1 MKIKNAS
8 FCRKCLLQSL
18 SVEMMIRIA
27 QLVSPEYDI
36 YRRSGLTEGM
46 PVSNQNAAQ
55 RIVADLIE
63 DGFFIDFVETL
74 IRINTGGYMGR
85 AYALKGLND
94 VITGLIREG
103 YSYDEATGQFFEN
116 QRERISQNWGRL
128 KDGDERRMT
137 VLRLDIVGNSSLVKQ
152 NSGDSIDRAYKD
164 LRAIVSKSVVSR
176 LGRLWSWEGDGALAA
191 FMFGQKEQAA
201 VFCGMDIL
209 HELFFYNRLKNPLN
223 KPIRIRIGVHTGMI
237 RYYDNVIERLKNE
250 TLKQALV
257 LESEAAA
264 DSMGISHNLF
274 ISLESSI
281 LSLFSPEK
289 TYRGGR
295 YRLYSIS
302 LGQA

>member
-8 FCRKCLLQSL
+8 FCRKCLQQSL

-46 PVSNQNAAQ
+46 PISNQNAAQ
-55 RIVADLIE
+55 RIVADLIS
-63 DGFFIDFVETL
+63 DGFFVDFVEAL
-74 IRINTGGYMGR
+74 IRINTEGYMGR

-94 VITGLIREG
+94 VITGLIQEG

-152 NSGDSIDRAYKD
+152 NPGNAVDRAYKD
-164 LRAIVSKSVVSR
+164 LRAIVSKSVISR
-176 LGRLWSWEGDGALAA
+176 LGRLWSWEGDGALGV
-191 FMFGQKEQAA
+191 FMFGKKEQAA

-223 KPIRIRIGVHTGMI
+223 KPIRLRIGVHIGTI
-237 RYYDNVIERLKNE
+237 RYYDDVIERQKSE
-250 TLKQALV
+250 TIRQALA
-257 LESEAAA
+257 LESEASA
-264 DSMGISHNLF
+264 DSMAISHNLF

-281 LSLFSPEK
+281 LNLFTPEK
-289 TYRGGR
+289 SYRGGR
-295 YRLYSIS
+295 YRLYNVS
-302 LGQA
+302 LG